1 MTFFITDDENE
12 TTKPVA
18 MPANNIN
25 LLTVK
30 TVLFKSFFDFDFVLN
45 IFKFPDSA
53 SHPQKNAPVICIRA
67 T

>member
-1 MTFFITDDENE
+1 
-12 TTKPVA
+12 
-18 MPANNIN
+18 
-25 LLTVK
+25 
-30 TVLFKSFFDFDFVLN
+30 VLN